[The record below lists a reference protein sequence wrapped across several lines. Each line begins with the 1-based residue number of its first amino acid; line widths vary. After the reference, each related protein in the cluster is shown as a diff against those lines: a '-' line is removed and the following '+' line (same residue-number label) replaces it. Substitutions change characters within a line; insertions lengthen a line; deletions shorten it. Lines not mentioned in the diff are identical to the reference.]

1 MSYENYATEQR
12 RKKMHSEKEIRENL
26 CAMNLL
32 LVTESLVK
40 WTSGNVSQLLE
51 DRSAFYIKPSGVPYS
66 QLTPENMVLCD
77 LDGNVIEGKLQPSS
91 DTAAHAFIYRHMP
104 EVGGITHTHSQYA
117 SAWSAAGKAIPCVLT
132 AMADEFGGEIPIGPF
147 ALIGNDE
154 IGRAVVATLSTSRSS
169 AVLMAKHGVFTVGAT
184 AEASVKSAVMCE
196 DVAKTVW
203 LATQLGDLVPISQS
217 DIDYLYNRYH
227 NIYGQKEK

>member
-1 MSYENYATEQR
+1 MLS
-12 RKKMHSEKEIRENL
+12 KKEVRENL

-32 LVTESLVK
+32 LVTEGLVK

-66 QLTPENMVLCD
+66 QLTPEQMVLCD
-77 LDGNVIEGKLQPSS
+77 LDGNVIEGTLQPSS

-169 AVLMAKHGVFTVGAT
+169 AVLMAKHGVFAVGTT

-196 DVAKTVW
+196 DVAKIVW
-203 LATQLGDLVPISQS
+203 LATQLEDLVPISQS

>member
-1 MSYENYATEQR
+1 MRCETYATGQG
-12 RKKMHSEKEIRENL
+12 RKEMHSKKEIRENL

-32 LVTESLVK
+32 LVTEGLVK

-66 QLTPENMVLCD
+66 QLTPEQMVLCD
-77 LDGNVIEGKLQPSS
+77 LDGNVIEGTLQPSS

-169 AVLMAKHGVFTVGAT
+169 AVLMAKHGVFAVGTT

-203 LATQLGDLVPISQS
+203 LATQLGDLVTISQS